1 MGAQGGDAV
10 NKWKLIA
17 LVCLAF
23 AALGLIATGVW
34 MLSPAAAL
42 IVVGGLVLIELAV
55 KGK

>member
-1 MGAQGGDAV
+1 M
-10 NKWKLIA
+10 NRWKLIG
-17 LVCLAF
+17 LVCVPF
-23 AALGLIATGVW
+23 AALGLIAAGVW

>member
-1 MGAQGGDAV
+1 M
-10 NKWKLIA
+10 NRRKRIA

>member
-1 MGAQGGDAV
+1 M

-17 LVCLAF
+17 LVCVPF

-42 IVVGGLVLIELAV
+42 ITVGALVLIELAV